1 MYIRG
6 EKKCERERPNGKGG
20 LFSWSLRL
28 SDIPAEHKYHS
39 LTVICHFNT
48 DVWSLNTKPLVHI
61 PGYKTQGQFKY
72 GPAGPGMTGY
82 PSLPPSLSPSL
93 HPLATP
99 SSRAQVPHHHTANE
113 HISSDQHLWLLYDF
127 WQVNSWREKKKLE
140 REKIPFKIILHSNS
154 LLNKMNGRS

>member
-1 MYIRG
+1 MLCEGVRVRWGYGCIKGWRSVNKTIRG
-6 EKKCERERPNGKGG
+6 EKKCERERRNGKGG

-48 DVWSLNTKPLVHI
+48 DVWSLNSKPLVHI

-82 PSLPPSLSPSL
+82 PSLPSSLPPSLSPSL
-93 HPLATP
+93 HPLVLP
-99 SSRAQVPHHHTANE
+99 SSRAQVPHHRTANE
-113 HISSDQHLWLLYDF
+113 HISSDQHL
-127 WQVNSWREKKKLE
+127 
-140 REKIPFKIILHSNS
+140 
-154 LLNKMNGRS
+154 